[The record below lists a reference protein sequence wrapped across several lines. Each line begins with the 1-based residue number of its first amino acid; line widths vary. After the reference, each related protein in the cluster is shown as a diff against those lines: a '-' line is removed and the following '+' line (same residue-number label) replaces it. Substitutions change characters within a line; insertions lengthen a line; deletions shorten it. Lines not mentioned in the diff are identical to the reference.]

1 MLCIIFTITTE
12 TSPAEMMMMDKTY
25 EMKVLGRNIKILT
38 SPDPCSQHVQIL
50 VTAHSHPYD
59 KGKYSCLKE
68 KVICLTCSD
77 SRDIIRNS
85 WGKSPNEVKVVF
97 VIGSLPEDGLVDEVT
112 HTIGRNIIC
121 KIRF

>member
-1 MLCIIFTITTE
+1 
-12 TSPAEMMMMDKTY
+12 MMMGKTS
-25 EMKVLGRNIKILT
+25 EMKVLGRNIKILA
-38 SPDPCSQHVQIL
+38 SPDPCSQHIQIL
-50 VTAHSHPYD
+50 VTVHSHPYD
-59 KGKYSCLKE
+59 IGKYSCLKE
-68 KVICLTCSD
+68 KVICFITCSD

-121 KIRF
+121 KIKF